1 MNQNKETKSI
11 FRYRSSNI
19 NNLYDLINDT
29 ITGGPIYKF
38 NDDFDSSGCIN
49 IELFQRLK
57 EIIRIASKKDSI
69 KEYQLNMNIGHLF
82 KQLKIAC
89 FSKNKMNTAMWNHY
103 AEQSKGMCFEYDYN
117 DINKIVEKYELE
129 NLKYYNKYSKNKIT
143 MEEYKKTKRYER
155 CFFEEINY
163 NNELIDVTH
172 VALDQ
177 LMINEKIGDEEIY
190 DTNNEFLQK
199 LFESRTLP
207 FREKYNFLL
216 QKNKNWEY
224 EEECRLICLDTRQ
237 RGVVINAVEEFATI
251 GKAKV
256 KKIYL
261 GTHVSNSLEE
271 VIKYFCKIKKIPL
284 IKFENN
290 FSCKNY
296 GLNETSLY
304 NPPKTKQA

>member
-57 EIIRIASKKDSI
+57 ETIRIASKKDNI
-69 KEYQLNMNIGHLF
+69 KEYTFNMNIGHLF
-82 KQLKIAC
+82 KHLKVAC
-89 FSKNKMNTAMWNHY
+89 FSKNNINTAMWNHY

-117 DINKIVEKYELE
+117 DIKKIVEKYNLE
-129 NLKYYNKYSKNKIT
+129 DLKYHNKYLKHKIT
-143 MEEYKKTKRYER
+143 MEEFKKMQANER
-155 CFFEEINY
+155 CFFDEINY

-177 LMINEKIGDEEIY
+177 LLINERIGDEEIQQL
-190 DTNNEFLQK
+190 NNEFIQR
-199 LFESRTLP
+199 LFKSRKLP
-207 FREKYNFLL
+207 FREKYNFFL

-224 EEECRLICLDTRQ
+224 EEEDRKS
-237 RGVVINAVEEFATI
+237 VV
-251 GKAKV
+251 
-256 KKIYL
+256 
-261 GTHVSNSLEE
+261 
-271 VIKYFCKIKKIPL
+271 
-284 IKFENN
+284 
-290 FSCKNY
+290 
-296 GLNETSLY
+296 
-304 NPPKTKQA
+304 